1 MQDKKPNF
9 AIKPRSN
16 KPNQSKKSYREDS
29 RHDSHSRPFP
39 LSHFRETGEASMVN
53 IGAKPS
59 SQREATAQASLQ
71 LGEEVYNA
79 LVDKKVA
86 KGDALAVARIAG
98 IQAAKKTPELI
109 PLCHQVALDH
119 VFVDFVFQPEKSAVI
134 IKATARTMSKTG
146 VEMEALVAA
155 STAALTLYDM
165 CKAMSKSIRITSTF
179 LVHKSGGKNGDYHAP
194 SHNSTYSQAKFGET
208 RSRTHS
214 ENTFHNPYIRHQRDF
229 SSKRH
234 RLNTV
239 DLQED

>member
-9 AIKPRSN
+9 SLKPRSG
-16 KPNQSKKSYREDS
+16 KSNQAKKNYREDS

-53 IGAKPS
+53 IGLKPT
-59 SQREATAQASLQ
+59 SQREATAQASIQ

-109 PLCHQVALDH
+109 PLCHQVPLDH

-155 STAALTLYDM
+155 STAALTIYDM

-179 LVHKSGGKNGDYHAP
+179 LVHKSGGKSGDYQASSYNP
-194 SHNSTYSQAKFGET
+194 NYSQAKFGEN
-208 RSRTHS
+208 RQRVKHESS
-214 ENTFHNPYIRHQRDF
+214 FHNPYIQHQRDF
-229 SSKRH
+229 SSPRN
-234 RLNTV
+234 RLSKT
-239 DLQED
+239 DTES